1 MTQLIKEGLMDQIY
15 NILRQRIINL
25 QLKPGAK
32 IDIGKIA
39 TEFDISETPIR
50 DALKKLSKD
59 GLVKIESRRGYYVVK
74 LSKRDI
80 EEIYDLR
87 KLLESY
93 AFSSS
98 INNIKSSELDELRD
112 MWINMKNKGKH
123 RIDPQ
128 EFYLTDQEFHLK
140 IVKRCENHWLQ
151 NIFFQ
156 IYDLVRI
163 CQHMYMDIKS
173 ALDEH
178 IAIVD
183 AIKEKDIDK
192 AKKLLEIHIDRAKK
206 RILRSMEK
214 LEENIDE

>member
-1 MTQLIKEGLMDQIY
+1 MG
-15 NILRQRIINL
+15 
-25 QLKPGAK
+25 
-32 IDIGKIA
+32 
-39 TEFDISETPIR
+39 SEMCIR
-50 DALKKLSKD
+50 DS
-59 GLVKIESRRGYYVVK
+59 
-74 LSKRDI
+74 
-80 EEIYDLR
+80 
-87 KLLESY
+87 
-93 AFSSS
+93 
-98 INNIKSSELDELRD
+98 
-112 MWINMKNKGKH
+112 
-123 RIDPQ
+123 
-128 EFYLTDQEFHLK
+128 LK

-206 RILRSMEK
+206 RILRSMKK